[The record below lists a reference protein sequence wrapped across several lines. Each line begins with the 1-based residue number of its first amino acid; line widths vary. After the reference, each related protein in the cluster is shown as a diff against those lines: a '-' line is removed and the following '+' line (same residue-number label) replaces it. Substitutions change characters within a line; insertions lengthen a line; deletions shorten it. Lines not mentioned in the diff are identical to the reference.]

1 MGAGM
6 SLTVLSIA
14 FAFAP
19 VGPYGVG
26 GAEKILSELD
36 AALVEEGHRS
46 LVAACAGSLVAGELF
61 PAPMPERTLSNESDR
76 RWYRWRFQEAIDRA
90 LSKYKVDLIHMH
102 GMDFDEHV
110 LPPEIPAL
118 VTLHAP
124 AARYRPEAWARHSGS
139 THFQCVSETQRRD
152 CPKALGNVSIIGN
165 GVSLPDNDIHRKR
178 EDFAVAIGRI
188 CPEKN
193 VHEALEAGTL
203 AGTRVLVG
211 GPLFRFR
218 EHGEYF
224 HNQVE
229 PLLGHEGVKHAF
241 LGSLD
246 NDRRQRLL
254 ARARCFLQSSL
265 APEVS
270 SLVAMEALAAG
281 TPVIAYRSGALTE
294 IVEDGVTGFLVDDVE
309 EMAEAIRNVDRISH
323 EACRDAAEQRFSRD
337 RMVRLYF
344 DLYSALLTGTQ
355 HRMTA

>member
-1 MGAGM
+1 M
-6 SLTVLSIA
+6 SMTVLSIA

-26 GAEKILSELD
+26 GAEKTLSELD
-36 AALVEEGHRS
+36 TALVAEGHRS

-61 PAPMPERTLSNESDR
+61 AAPMPERTLINEADR
-76 RWYRWRFQEAIDRA
+76 RWYRWRFQAAIDRA
-90 LSKYKVDLIHMH
+90 LSKYSVDLIHIH

-110 LPPEIPAL
+110 LPEEIPAL
-118 VTLHAP
+118 VTLHSP
-124 AARYRPEAWARHSGS
+124 VARYRHEAWVRQSGG

-152 CPKALGNVSIIGN
+152 CPTLLGNVSVIEN
-165 GVSLPDNDIHRKR
+165 GVALPEGDIHRKR

-203 AGTRVLVG
+203 SGMRVLVG
-211 GPLFRFR
+211 GHLFRFQ

-229 PLLGHEGVKHAF
+229 PLLGQEGVKHSF
-241 LGSLD
+241 LGPLECG
-246 NDRRQRLL
+246 RRQRLL
-254 ARARCFLQSSL
+254 ARASCLLQPSL

-294 IVEDGVTGFLVDDVE
+294 IVEDGVTGFLVDTVD
-309 EMAEAIRNVDRISH
+309 EMAEAIRHLDRISH
-323 EACRDAAEQRFSRD
+323 QACRAAAEQRFSRD
-337 RMVRLYF
+337 RMVRDYF
-344 DLYSALLTGTQ
+344 DLYGALLTGTQ

>member
-1 MGAGM
+1 MGASM
-6 SLTVLSIA
+6 SLTVLSVA

-124 AARYRPEAWARHSGS
+124 AARYRPEAWAHSGS
-139 THFQCVSETQRRD
+139 THFQCVSETQRRA
-152 CPKALGNVSIIGN
+152 CPKSLGNVSVIAN

-203 AGTRVLVG
+203 AETRVLVG

-218 EHGEYF
+218 EHGDYF
-224 HNQVE
+224 HNKVE
-229 PLLGHEGVKHAF
+229 PLLGHKGVKHSF

-246 NDRRQRLL
+246 IDRRQRLL
-254 ARARCFLQSSL
+254 ARARCLLQPSL

-294 IVEDGVTGFLVDDVE
+294 IVEDGVTGFLVDDVA

-337 RMVRLYF
+337 RMVRHYF

>member
-1 MGAGM
+1 M

-36 AALVEEGHRS
+36 AALVAEGQRS

-61 PAPMPERTLSNESDR
+61 PAPMPERTLINESDR
-76 RWYRWRFQEAIDRA
+76 RWYRWRFQAAIDRA
-90 LSKYKVDLIHMH
+90 LSKYSVDLIHMH

-110 LPPEIPAL
+110 LPAGIPAL

-124 AARYRPEAWARHSGS
+124 LARYRPEAWASHAGS

-152 CPKALGNVSIIGN
+152 CPKVLGDVSVIGN
-165 GVSLPDNDIHRKR
+165 GVPLPDSDISRER
-178 EDFAVAIGRI
+178 EDFAVTIGRI

-193 VHEALEAGTL
+193 VHEALQAGTL
-203 AGTRVLVG
+203 ARTRVLVG
-211 GPLFRFR
+211 GHLFHFQ

-229 PLLGHEGVKHAF
+229 PLLGHEEVKHSY
-241 LGSLD
+241 LGPLETG
-246 NDRRQRLL
+246 RRQRLL
-254 ARARCFLQSSL
+254 ARARCLLQPSL

-270 SLVAMEALAAG
+270 SLAAMEALAAG

-294 IVEDGVTGFLVDDVE
+294 IVEDGATGFLADNVA
-309 EMAEAIRNVDRISH
+309 EMAEAIRNVDQISH
-323 EACRDAAEQRFSRD
+323 EACRAAAEQRFSRD
-337 RMVRLYF
+337 RMVRHYF
-344 DLYSALLTGTQ
+344 DLYGALLTGTD
-355 HRMTA
+355 HRMYA